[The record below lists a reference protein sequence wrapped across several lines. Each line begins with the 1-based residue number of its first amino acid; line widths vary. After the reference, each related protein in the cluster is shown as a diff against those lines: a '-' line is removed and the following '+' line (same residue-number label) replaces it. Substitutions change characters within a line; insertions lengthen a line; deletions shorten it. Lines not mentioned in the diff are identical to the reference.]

1 MISGEP
7 WASNLSPCSVP
18 KLRQCP
24 HDFFDEDDVT
34 YPINAAIIQDARI
47 TTNSDDSVRVLP
59 KNTCENN
66 ENLTGIYF
74 MSSFVHAQYIINIS
88 IILEIVN

>member
-1 MISGEP
+1 M
-7 WASNLSPCSVP
+7 P

-24 HDFFDEDDVT
+24 HDFFDEVDVT

-66 ENLTGIYF
+66 QKFDWKTFLCLNLYMPIGYV
-74 MSSFVHAQYIINIS
+74 SFGRLQ
-88 IILEIVN
+88 